1 MKVVLAAAAAT
12 GALACAAAVGLLIL
26 VPVVLSGGAASS
38 PPGPAA
44 GDIPPD
50 LLTLYVRASKSCD
63 MRWEVLAAVGKV
75 ETDHGRSALPGVRSG
90 TNHAGAAG
98 PMQFL
103 AATWATYGRD
113 GDGDGDRDVYSPAD
127 AIAGAA
133 AYLCAN
139 GAAEPDRVHDALWH
153 YNHDDAY
160 VDEVLQIAIL
170 YRALLGAPGTYR
182 HPLPSLADR
191 TTPAPHHDY
200 PALDLPAPVGTL
212 AVAVTSG
219 RVQRAAMTSG
229 PCGGTVVLVGDDG
242 HRYTYCHASEILV
255 NEGTAVAAGHALLL
269 SGGRPGSR
277 GAGRSTGPHLHLAV
291 YVGGVA
297 VCPQLLVQQWAQ
309 WIPAD
314 PAGAPRDGCT
324 T

>member
-1 MKVVLAAAAAT
+1 MKVVVAAAAAA
-12 GALACAAAVGLLIL
+12 GALACAAMLGLLVL

-38 PPGPAA
+38 APASA
-44 GDIPPD
+44 TGDIPPN
-50 LLTLYVRASKSCD
+50 LLALYVRGAASCG
-63 MRWEVLAAVGKV
+63 MPWEVLAAVGKV
-75 ETDHGRSALPGVRSG
+75 ETDHGRSTQPGVHSG
-90 TNHAGAAG
+90 TNRAGAAG

-103 AATWATYGRD
+103 GSTWTAYGRD

-139 GAAEPDRVHDALWH
+139 GAADPVRVRGALWH
-153 YNHDDAY
+153 YNHDGAY
-160 VDEVLQIAIL
+160 VDEVLRIAAS
-170 YRALLGAPGTYR
+170 YVTLLGAVGTYR
-182 HPLPSLADR
+182 HPLPSLATE

-219 RVQRAAMTSG
+219 RVQRAAITSG
-229 PCGGTVVLVGDDG
+229 PCGGTVVLVGEDG
-242 HRYTYCHASEILV
+242 HRYTYCHASEVLV
-255 NEGTAVAAGHALLL
+255 EEGARVVAGQALLL
-269 SGGRPGSR
+269 TGGRPGSR

-297 VCPQLLVQQWAQ
+297 VCPQRLVQQWAQ
-309 WIPAD
+309 GIPAD

>member
-1 MKVVLAAAAAT
+1 MKVVVAGAAAA
-12 GALACAAAVGLLIL
+12 GALACAGVLGLLIL

-38 PPGPAA
+38 QPAPAA
-44 GDIPPD
+44 GDIPQN
-50 LLTLYVRASKSCD
+50 LLALYVRAAEPCG
-63 MRWEVLAAVGKV
+63 MPWEVLAAVGKV
-75 ETDHGRSALPGVRSG
+75 ETDHGRSTLPGVHSG

-103 AATWATYGRD
+103 ATTWTTYGRD

-139 GAAEPDRVHDALWH
+139 GVADPARVRDALWH
-153 YNHDDAY
+153 YNHDEAY
-160 VDEVLQIAIL
+160 VEQVLRIAAS
-170 YRALLGAPGTYR
+170 YTALLGAAGAYR
-182 HPLPSLADR
+182 HPLPSVAMG

-200 PALDLPAPVGTL
+200 PALDLPAPAGTL

-255 NEGTAVAAGHALLL
+255 EEGATVVAGQALLL
-269 SGGRPGSR
+269 TGGRPGSR

-297 VCPQLLVQQWAQ
+297 VCPQPLVQQWAQ
-309 WIPAD
+309 GVPAD

>member
-1 MKVVLAAAAAT
+1 MKAVLAAAAVA
-12 GALACAAAVGLLIL
+12 GALACAAALGLLIL
-26 VPVVLSGGAASS
+26 VPVVLSGGRASS
-38 PPGPAA
+38 QPGPAA
-44 GDIPPD
+44 GDIPQD
-50 LLTLYVRASKSCD
+50 LLTLYVAAAESCG
-63 MRWEVLAAVGKV
+63 MPWEVLASVGKV
-75 ETDHGRSALPGVRSG
+75 ETDHGRSTLPGVRSG

-139 GAAEPDRVHDALWH
+139 GAAEPDRVRDALWH

-160 VDEVLQIAIL
+160 VDEVLHIAAS
-170 YRALLGAPGTYR
+170 YRALLGAAGNYR
-182 HPLPSLADR
+182 HPLPSIADG

-242 HRYTYCHASEILV
+242 HHYTYCHAIEILV
-255 NEGTAVAAGHALLL
+255 DEGTPVMAGEALLRT
-269 SGGRPGSR
+269 GGRPGSR
-277 GAGRSTGPHLHLAV
+277 GAGRSTGPHLHLAI

-297 VCPQLLVQQWAQ
+297 VCPQLLVHQWAQ
-309 WIPAD
+309 GIPAD
-314 PAGAPRDGCT
+314 LAGAPRDGCT